1 MHSNHI
7 TTIHQNS
14 YDVMTSHEYSWSFM
28 KYHDCSWV
36 FMRFH
41 NPSDVF
47 MWLVSCLGFE
57 INWKKGSQIFCFFA
71 TLLSQ
76 HLFYQTT
83 VTICLVYQ
91 SSSINKVCGVQNIFE
106 GFEVPSSSHVS
117 FISEYFFDI
126 WLMTHMVL
134 YDNELKHVHM
144 APLRF
149 SLEMIFLSWQV
160 HVCHL
165 YSLAKQTLI
174 FVFELMWTWLT

>member
-1 MHSNHI
+1 MRPSMHSNHI
-7 TTIHQNS
+7 MTIHQIS

-28 KYHDCSWV
+28 TYHDCSWV

-41 NPSDVF
+41 NPSYVF

-91 SSSINKVCGVQNIFE
+91 SSSIKSLWCAKHIWRIWSSKFQPCVIHQWIFLW
-106 GFEVPSSSHVS
+106 H
-117 FISEYFFDI
+117 
-126 WLMTHMVL
+126 MTHDSHGSL
-134 YDNELKHVHM
+134 WQWTETCAHGTLKV
-144 APLRF
+144 
-149 SLEMIFLSWQV
+149 
-160 HVCHL
+160 
-165 YSLAKQTLI
+165 
-174 FVFELMWTWLT
+174 